1 MEYTFQ
7 IFLKFFQK
15 LYSKMPFW
23 IPISKGRIDFMK
35 QKERFDEKPKQEH
48 TEPVHHRKAII
59 KGITVYESFRP
70 EGSKLWDCLLQ
81 SMGKH

>member
-1 MEYTFQ
+1 VYGCAAAYVPFQ
-7 IFLKFFQK
+7 GSCQH
-15 LYSKMPFW
+15 S
-23 IPISKGRIDFMK
+23 D
-35 QKERFDEKPKQEH
+35 KERFDEKPKQEH

-70 EGSKLWDCLLQ
+70 EGSELWDCLLQ

>member
-1 MEYTFQ
+1 
-7 IFLKFFQK
+7 
-15 LYSKMPFW
+15 MPFW
-23 IPISKGRIDFMK
+23 IPISKGGIDFMK
-35 QKERFDEKPKQEH
+35 KKERFDEKPKQEH

-70 EGSKLWDCLLQ
+70 EGSELWDCLLQ

>member
-1 MEYTFQ
+1 
-7 IFLKFFQK
+7 
-15 LYSKMPFW
+15 MPFW
-23 IPISKGRIDFMK
+23 IPISKGGLISMK

-48 TEPVHHRKAII
+48 AEPVHHRKAII
-59 KGITVYESFRP
+59 KGITVYESFRS

>member
-35 QKERFDEKPKQEH
+35 QKERFDEKPKQDCGIACCRVWES
-48 TEPVHHRKAII
+48 TEKEILKNVRSSLIL
-59 KGITVYESFRP
+59 VSQ
-70 EGSKLWDCLLQ
+70 L
-81 SMGKH
+81 GKIQTG

>member
-1 MEYTFQ
+1 
-7 IFLKFFQK
+7 
-15 LYSKMPFW
+15 
-23 IPISKGRIDFMK
+23 MK

-48 TEPVHHRKAII
+48 TEPKHHKKAVI